1 MYESGS
7 TKFGDTSDDIH
18 SFSGSL
24 RVTGSGDHYF
34 TDGNVGIGTDSPSK
48 RLDIRTNGVGDG
60 ITLTT
65 STPKTFAQIIN
76 GNSETFPYGKFTM
89 NYGDTTPVQIVALSN
104 ELQLSGGYTTG
115 GKISFRTATSE
126 QMRLTETGLGIGTTT
141 PSHKLTVNA
150 ANNTTA
156 VGIDFPSAHFD
167 FSANSTSGYTS
178 NFRLDN
184 VGMDIGH
191 DSTARSLNLQTG
203 NLDRVTI
210 LGNGKV
216 GIGTIS
222 PTNGQLVI
230 DSTTNQIA
238 IETGTAGD
246 GRLNIGHFANGTF
259 IGTYGDDGGAADLIR
274 FGTHSGDERMRIT
287 STGGI
292 SFGSTGTAYGT
303 SGQVLTSAGNASP
316 TWTTPTTGTVTGGGS
331 NTYLAKWTTGSNIN
345 SSAMFQAASGNF
357 SIGITTPN
365 AKLSVVNDISIGT
378 SATDVLRL
386 SNISG
391 VGAIYGFSSRNLA
404 FGSIT
409 NGEVMRV
416 DNTNERVGIGTTSPG
431 FKLDVESTSV
441 SVARFKSTGTKAVI
455 YLSEADEGG
464 LISTEANRLCFG
476 SGAGVSTANMN
487 YHMGTE
493 RLGIGTAS
501 PTAKLDIEGDLQVL
515 GVNISNQENLDVDTG
530 TETIATVVKAT
541 YDAAFFDFVIKNGT
555 NLRAGTVFA
564 IHDGTN
570 VEFTETSTNDLGDT
584 SGVTLSVDIS
594 GTDMRLRATTT
605 TDNWIIKSLVRTL

>member
-1 MYESGS
+1 MTIDS
-7 TKFGDTSDDIH
+7 DT
-18 SFSGSL
+18 
-24 RVTGSGDHYF
+24 
-34 TDGNVGIGTDSPSK
+34 GNVGIG
-48 RLDIRTNGVGDG
+48 
-60 ITLTT
+60 
-65 STPKTFAQIIN
+65 
-76 GNSETFPYGKFTM
+76 
-89 NYGDTTPVQIVALSN
+89 
-104 ELQLSGGYTTG
+104 
-115 GKISFRTATSE
+115 ATS
-126 QMRLTETGLGIGTTT
+126 
-141 PSHKLTVNA
+141 PAHKLTVNA
-150 ANNTTA
+150 SNDTTA

-178 NFRLDN
+178 NFRLND

-210 LGNGKV
+210 LGNGNV
-216 GIGTIS
+216 GIGTSS
-222 PTNGQLVI
+222 PTHLLNLSESDSNSVQLVI
-230 DSTTNQIA
+230 DNTNTTDA
-238 IETGTAGD
+238 GTETSEIRFRHYRSYVAGQNDAGEIIVGKEQAWDAAGD
-246 GRLNIGHFANGTF
+246 RNSYMA
-259 IGTYGDDGGAADLIR
+259 
-274 FGTHSGDERMRIT
+274 FGTRKGSDAVVEKMRIT

-345 SSAMFQAASGNF
+345 SSTMFQAASGNF

-416 DNTNERVGIGTTSPG
+416 DNTNERVGIGTTSPAE
-431 FKLDVESTSV
+431 KLEVNGNIQASTYKIAGTTV
-441 SVARFKSTGTKAVI
+441 LQGTSTVTVGSGGGTGIVR
-455 YLSEADEGG
+455 LNTTSGVG
-464 LISTEANRLCFG
+464 LILNG
-476 SGAGVSTANMN
+476 SNV
-487 YHMGTE
+487 
-493 RLGIGTAS
+493 GIGTAS
-501 PTAKLDIEGDLQVL
+501 PTAKLDIEGDLQVK

-530 TETIATVVKAT
+530 TETIATVVKAN

-584 SGVTLSVDIS
+584 SDVTLSVDIS

-605 TDNWIIKSLVRTL
+605 TDNWIIKSLIRTL